1 MIQLSIDE
9 LQPGMVVARS
19 ILGSGIGMALA
30 AGYILDEAV
39 ILRLKRTGIR
49 SLWITMGDDDVLPSG
64 NVNDQLALQAQNAW
78 KDNMDILQKVGET
91 QDSTLENLSKFT
103 ADPGRFKDMIATEK
117 VKNVVD
123 QIIRNILGQEP
134 LVVNL
139 ASIRTKDGHLYQ
151 HALDMAITCTMIGS
165 RLKFPLLDIQ
175 ELALGAFLMDLGM
188 IIVPPALLDKTEPLS
203 PAEANLIREHPSVG
217 FAILR
222 ANEGVPINAA
232 HVAFQHHERLDGG
245 GFPRGL
251 KAADQYPHKILHNAG
266 GNIHRYAQIAAVA
279 DTYLGAINPRPG
291 AGDPL
296 TPIAAMRMLI
306 GEAGKRLNS
315 HVVNALIT
323 LVPAFPQGT
332 RIVVV
337 KAPSS
342 LLVGHTGVVSQ
353 ANPLIQDK
361 PQVILLFDK
370 FRRKIK
376 PLLLNLAEEKDME
389 IQFAPVY

>member
-1 MIQLSIDE
+1 MIQLAIDE

-30 AGYILDEAV
+30 AGYMLDEAV

-49 SLWITMGDDDVLPSG
+49 LLWVSLGEDDVLPSG

-78 KDNMDILQKVGET
+78 KDNMDILQRVGET

-117 VKNVVD
+117 VKSVVD
-123 QIIRNILGQEP
+123 QIIRSILGQEP

-151 HALDMAITCTMIGS
+151 HALDVAITCTMIGS
-165 RLKFPLLDIQ
+165 RLKFPIQDIQ

-188 IIVPPALLDKTEPLS
+188 IIVPPAMLEKKEPLTPS
-203 PAEANLIREHPSVG
+203 EANLYREHPSVG

-222 ANEGVPINAA
+222 ANEGIPINAA
-232 HVAFQHHERLDGG
+232 HVAFQHHESLDGN

-251 KAADQYPHKILHNAG
+251 KSVDQFPHKILHNAG
-266 GNIHRYAQIAAVA
+266 GNIHRYAQVAAVA
-279 DTYLGAINPRPG
+279 DTYLEAISPRPG
-291 AGDPL
+291 TRDPL
-296 TPIAAMRMLI
+296 SPLEAMRMLI

-337 KAPSS
+337 KAPASI
-342 LLVGHTGVVSQ
+342 LVGHTGVVSH
-353 ANPLIQDK
+353 ANMINQDR
-361 PQVILLFDK
+361 PQVVLLFDRFK
-370 FRRKIK
+370 RKIK
-376 PLLLNLAEEKDME
+376 PLVLDLVDEKDLE
-389 IQFAPVY
+389 IQFAPL

>member
-30 AGYILDEAV
+30 AGYVLDEPV

-49 SLWITMGDDDVLPSG
+49 SLWISMEEEDILPAG

-78 KDNMDILQKVGET
+78 KDNMDILQRVGET

-117 VKNVVD
+117 VKTVVD
-123 QIIRNILGQEP
+123 QIIRSILGQEP

-139 ASIRTKDGHLYQ
+139 ASIRTKDGFLYQ
-151 HALDMAITCTMIGS
+151 HALDVAITSTMLGA
-165 RLKFPLLDIQ
+165 RLKFPLQDIQ

-188 IIVPPALLDKTEPLS
+188 IIVPPSVFEKKEPLTA
-203 PAEANLIREHPSVG
+203 AEANLYREHPSVG

-222 ANEGVPINAA
+222 ANESIPINAA
-232 HVAFQHHERLDGG
+232 HVAFQHHERLDGSG
-245 GFPRGL
+245 YPRGL
-251 KAADQYPHKILHNAG
+251 KSSDQFPHKILHSAG
-266 GNIHRYAQIAAVA
+266 GNIHRYAQVAAVA
-279 DTYLGAINPRPG
+279 DAFLGATSPRPG
-291 AGDPL
+291 TVEPV
-296 TPIAAMRMLI
+296 TPMEAMRMLI
-306 GEAGKRLNS
+306 GEAGNRLNS

-332 RIVVV
+332 RIVVT
-337 KAPSS
+337 KAAASI
-342 LLVGHTGVVSQ
+342 LVGHTGVVSQ
-353 ANPLIQDK
+353 ANLINQDR
-361 PQVILLFDK
+361 PQVVLLFDK
-370 FRRKIK
+370 FKRKIK
-376 PLLLNLAEEKDME
+376 PILLDLTEEKEVE
-389 IQFAPVY
+389 IQFAPV

>member
-1 MIQLSIDE
+1 MIQLAIDE

-49 SLWITMGDDDVLPSG
+49 SLWISMEEEDVLPAG

-78 KDNMDILQKVGET
+78 KDNMDILQRVGET

-103 ADPGRFKDMIATEK
+103 ADPGRFRDMIATDK
-117 VKNVVD
+117 MKTIVD
-123 QIIRNILGQEP
+123 QIIRSILGQEP

-139 ASIRTKDGHLYQ
+139 ASIRTKDGFLFQ
-151 HALDMAITCTMIGS
+151 HALDVAITSTMIGS
-165 RLKFPLLDIQ
+165 RLKFPLQDIQ

-188 IIVPPALLDKTEPLS
+188 IIVPPSMMDKKEPFT
-203 PAEANLIREHPSVG
+203 PQEANLYREHPSVG

-222 ANEGVPINAA
+222 ANEGIPINTA

-251 KAADQYPHKILHNAG
+251 KCADQFPHKILHSAG
-266 GNIHRYAQIAAVA
+266 GHIHRYAQVAAVA
-279 DTYLGAINPRPG
+279 DTYLGAISPRPG
-291 AGDPL
+291 TADPM
-296 TPIAAMRMLI
+296 TPMAAMRMLI

-332 RIVVV
+332 RIVVT
-337 KAPSS
+337 KAATPI
-342 LLVGHTGVVSQ
+342 LVGHTGVVSQ
-353 ANPLIQDK
+353 ANLLNSDK
-361 PQVILLFDK
+361 PQVILLLDK
-370 FRRKIK
+370 FKRKIK
-376 PLLLNLAEEKDME
+376 PLLLDLSDEKEVE
-389 IQFAPVY
+389 IQFAPV